1 LSFYQQSGVLI
12 FGSRLRRISEA
23 FLADV
28 NNIYKHHGI
37 KFDAAWFP
45 IFYMLSQQGAMSIR
59 EISLEME
66 VSHSA
71 ASQLISKLVE
81 KGLIRS
87 GIDKTDTRKR
97 VVTFTPK
104 GQRLL
109 QQVQPI
115 WSAVQKAMDELLQE
129 MPQGQVLMSAISEL
143 ETSFTN
149 ASIFERIE
157 KHVL

>member
-1 LSFYQQSGVLI
+1 MSFYKQSGVLI

-45 IFYMLSQQGAMSIR
+45 IFYMLSQKGALSIR
-59 EISLEME
+59 EISLELE

-71 ASQLISKLVE
+71 ASQLVSKLEE
-81 KGLIRS
+81 KGFIRT
-87 GIDKTDTRKR
+87 GIDKTDSRKKL
-97 VVTFTPK
+97 VSFTTK
-104 GQRLL
+104 GQKLL
-109 QQVQPI
+109 KQVQPI
-115 WSAVQKAMDELLQE
+115 WTAVQQAMDELLQE
-129 MPQGQVLMSAISEL
+129 MPHGQLLMPAISEL
-143 ETSFTN
+143 ESGFAK

-157 KHVL
+157 KHLL